1 MNMVTTIG
9 EFYFSQLL
17 GKPILDAAGRRI
29 GKVKDMVVKWDGV
42 APQVTGIKYGSFVQG
57 LVPIQFVSEVN
68 DKRVQLAGEFAPDV
82 TIPLQEDEIYVR
94 KWLLDKQIIDFK
106 GSKLVRV
113 NDITLTW
120 IGHEQQCSL
129 VLVAVDIGIRG
140 LFRRLGL
147 EFLVKNRENNFIGW
161 QFIKPLENR
170 TSSLQLSRDKKQL
183 SQLHPADIADIVEQL
198 DYNSRASFIKDL
210 DSRQAI
216 DALAEMDL
224 DTQIEIISQM
234 DQKQASDLLEDMPPD
249 EAADILGEL
258 PDEKSRELLNLMES
272 DEAEEVQELMN
283 YPDDTAGSLMT
294 TEYIGLSANITAE
307 EAINKI
313 RELAPAAE
321 TIYYIYVLDDQE
333 KLLGALSLRELILAS
348 PLANLDQ
355 IMHEK
360 VIYVLDDDSHR
371 KVADIIHKYGLLAVP
386 VVDGKNTML
395 GIITVDDV
403 LETLIPERGRGD
415 VGSGYIV
422 NRRLWRW

>member
-1 MNMVTTIG
+1 MNTIEVMG

-17 GKPILDAAGRRI
+17 GKPILDTAGRCI
-29 GKVKDMVVKWDGV
+29 GKVKDMVVKWDGA
-42 APQVTGIKYGSFVQG
+42 APRVTGIKYGSVEQG
-57 LVPIQFVSEVN
+57 LVPLSFVAEV
-68 DKRVQLAGEFAPDV
+68 DSKHIQLAGEFAPNV
-82 TIPLQEDEIYVR
+82 TVPLQEDEIYVR

-106 GSKLVRV
+106 GAKLVRV

-120 IGHEQQCSL
+120 ITHEQQRGL
-129 VLVAVDIGIRG
+129 ILAAVDIGIRG

-147 EFLVKNRENNFIGW
+147 EFLVKNREQNFIGW

-170 TSSLQLSRDKKQL
+170 TSSLQLNRDKEQL

-198 DYNSRASFIKDL
+198 DYNSRVSFIKDL
-210 DSRQAI
+210 DSRQAVE
-216 DALAEMDL
+216 ALAEMDL
-224 DTQIEIISQM
+224 DTQIEIISQL
-234 DQKQASDLLEDMPPD
+234 DQEQASDLLEDMPPD
-249 EAADILGEL
+249 EAADILSEL
-258 PDEKSRELLNLMES
+258 PDEKSQELLSLMET
-272 DEAEEVQELMN
+272 DDAEEVQELMN
-283 YPDDTAGSLMT
+283 YPEDTAGALMT

-313 RELAPAAE
+313 RELAPTAE
-321 TIYYIYVLDDQE
+321 TIYYIYVLDANE
-333 KLLGALSLRELILAS
+333 NLLGTLSLRELILAS
-348 PLANLDQ
+348 TQAKLNQ

-360 VIYVLDDDSHR
+360 VIYVQDDDSHR

-386 VVDGKNTML
+386 VLDEKNTML

-415 VGSGYIV
+415 VSTGYIV

>member
-1 MNMVTTIG
+1 MNMVASIG
-9 EFYFSQLL
+9 ELYFSQLM
-17 GKPILDAAGRRI
+17 GKPILDADGQRI
-29 GKVKDMVVKWDGV
+29 GKVKDMVVKWDGA
-42 APQVTGIKYGSFVQG
+42 APRVTGIKYGRNTQG
-57 LVPIQFVSEVN
+57 LVPIKFVSEVN
-68 DKRVQLAGEFAPDV
+68 GKHVQLTGEFAPDV
-82 TIPLQEDEIYVR
+82 MIPLQEDEIYVR

-120 IGHEQQCSL
+120 IAHKQQRGL

-147 EFLVKNRENNFIGW
+147 EFLVKSRENNFIGW

-170 TSSLQLSRDKKQL
+170 TSSLQLSRDKEQL

-198 DYNSRASFIKDL
+198 DYNSRASFIKNL

-216 DALAEMDL
+216 EALAEMDL
-224 DTQIEIISQM
+224 DTQIEIITQM
-234 DQKQASDLLEDMPPD
+234 DQEQASDLLEDMPPD

-258 PDEKSRELLNLMES
+258 PDEKSQELLSLMES
-272 DEAEEVQELMN
+272 DDAEEVQELMN
-283 YPDDTAGSLMT
+283 YPDDTAGALMT

-307 EAINKI
+307 EAIKKI
-313 RELAPAAE
+313 RELAPTAE
-321 TIYYIYVLDDQE
+321 TIYYIYVLNDKDT
-333 KLLGALSLRELILAS
+333 LLGALSLRELILAS
-348 PLANLDQ
+348 PQASLDQ

-360 VIYVLDDDSHR
+360 VIYILYGDSHR

-386 VVDGKNTML
+386 VVDEQSTML

-415 VGSGYIV
+415 VSSGYMV

>member
-1 MNMVTTIG
+1 MVTVIG

-29 GKVKDMVVKWDGV
+29 GKVKDMVVTWDGA
-42 APQVTGIKYGSFVQG
+42 APRVTGIKYGRNAQG
-57 LVPIQFVSEVN
+57 AVPIQFVAEVSN
-68 DKRVQLAGEFAPDV
+68 RQIQLTEKFVPDLLL
-82 TIPLQEDEIYVR
+82 TLHEHEIYVR

-120 IGHEQQCSL
+120 VANENLQSL
-129 VLVAVDIGIRG
+129 VLVAVDIGVRG

-147 EFLVKNRENNFIGW
+147 EFLVKNMAHNLIGW
-161 QFIKPLENR
+161 QFIKPLENL
-170 TSSLQLSRDKKQL
+170 TSSLQLSRDKEKL

-198 DYNSRASFIKDL
+198 DYNSRASFIRNL
-210 DSRQAI
+210 DSKQAV

-234 DQKQASDLLEDMPPD
+234 DQAQASDLLEGMPPD

-258 PDEKSRELLNLMES
+258 PDEKSQELLSLMEF
-272 DEAEEVQELMN
+272 DDAAEVQELMN
-283 YPDDTAGSLMT
+283 YPDDTAGALMT
-294 TEYIGLSANITAE
+294 TAYIGLSANMTAE
-307 EAINKI
+307 EAIEKI
-313 RELAPAAE
+313 RELAPTAE
-321 TIYYIYVLDDQE
+321 TIYYIYVLDAE
-333 KLLGALSLRELILAS
+333 ETLLGALSLRELILAV
-348 PLANLDQ
+348 PQAKLDH
-355 IMHEK
+355 IMHDK
-360 VIYVLDDDSHR
+360 VIYVRHNDSHR
-371 KVADIIHKYGLLAVP
+371 KVADVINKYGLLAVP
-386 VVDGKNTML
+386 VVDEQRAML

-415 VGSGYIV
+415 VSSGYIV